1 MSAPADVPMTVGW
14 AWLLLIAAGLLEI
27 VWAVAL
33 KQADGLTRFWPSVI
47 GVTAMVASGVM
58 LTFTL
63 RVLPVGSAYAIW
75 VGIGAVGVA
84 VAGML
89 AFHEGTS
96 LARIMC
102 LALILSGVVGLRWLE
117 P

>member
-1 MSAPADVPMTVGW
+1 MSGPANTAMNVAW
-14 AWLLLIAAGLLEI
+14 AWLLLIGAGLLEI

-33 KQADGLTRFWPSVI
+33 KHANGLTRFWPSVI

-75 VGIGAVGVA
+75 VGIGSVGVA

-89 AFHEGTS
+89 AFDESTS

-117 P
+117 T

>member
-1 MSAPADVPMTVGW
+1 VSEPAQTTMTVGC
-14 AWLLLIAAGLLEI
+14 AWLLLIGAGLLEI
-27 VWAVAL
+27 VWAAAL
-33 KQADGLTRFWPSVI
+33 KQADGLTRFWPTVI
-47 GVTAMVASGVM
+47 GVTAMVASGVL
-58 LTFTL
+58 LTLTL
-63 RVLPVGSAYAIW
+63 RVLPVGTAYVIW

-96 LARIMC
+96 VGRIMC

-117 P
+117 T

>member
-1 MSAPADVPMTVGW
+1 MSGLAHAEKNVVG
-14 AWLLLIAAGLLEI
+14 AWLLLIGAGLLEI

-33 KQADGLTRFWPSVI
+33 KQAEGLTRFWPSVI

-89 AFHEGTS
+89 AFNEGTS

-102 LALILSGVVGLRWLE
+102 LALILSGVVGLRCLE
-117 P
+117 R

>member
-1 MSAPADVPMTVGW
+1 VTGPADGTMNVGW
-14 AWLLLIAAGLLEI
+14 AWLLLIGAGLLEI

-47 GVTAMVASGVM
+47 GVTAMLASGVV
-58 LTFTL
+58 LTLTL
-63 RVLPVGSAYAIW
+63 RALPVGTAYAIW

-89 AFHEGTS
+89 AFDESTS

-117 P
+117 T